1 MFCNLKTRSSRPATA
16 RPASKSPRGKGRN
29 ESKPRLSSS
38 DGEGT
43 NVLPSAFLVGGR
55 NSAMS
60 GRVSSTASG
69 RRGSQGSQ
77 VNGET
82 AEGGDGRKQ
91 KQAEKRPATA
101 SPRSRLYQAQV
112 EGTPITASRT
122 RRAVI
127 PKTDWW
133 TNDKKGIEQRR
144 LWSEY
149 LVQLY
154 SAEEQLEN
162 FKVEEAGK
170 RWESG
175 YLSLA
180 RDMSTE
186 TVLGR
191 HGTWGA
197 TAPVMTNNAD
207 ILRVLE
213 PVAVDADLEV
223 HDERS
228 SDAVVTREN
237 SRRGGAPPPQ
247 GPSTVTTIHGIVPVP
262 PSRPPRPSRSNRHRR
277 VAEPT
282 TSSSS
287 PTRQHLPPQAIQA
300 SPCSTA
306 SLSEDDVSGSVIS
319 LRASQQPSSSP
330 LSTSR
335 RLTPQRSAR
344 SRQDLVDLTEPPQV
358 THSGSKALQGV
369 VIDAATAMTS
379 DAQVDETRSYFPG
392 GGSVVSDA
400 GNAVVGEDSG
410 SESDGSVNDSDDDDD
425 VAELFRRQH
434 RAMAKGW
441 KLRLQTWRDAQ
452 SIKPR
457 KGAAAAALS
466 SDTATMSDVV
476 KGAAEPRSVRDMI
489 PTRIDGSGA
498 VKVRYADVAGEVVAS
513 GRRAELTRRT
523 IQRMLSER
531 LNEPE
536 EGKAKQ
542 RKAKAGRGRRGS
554 HGQSSGSEVS
564 EDESPEEYTREDRPI
579 VGLAGAL
586 QTVVEYATKADRLL
600 EAQAK
605 AKAEGDD
612 SKSGEEGA
620 RAAPGGGSANHSYS
634 GHDDDVYELMDQR
647 GEGVIKART
656 VSCGKEHSIVTTHG

>member
-1 MFCNLKTRSSRPATA
+1 
-16 RPASKSPRGKGRN
+16 
-29 ESKPRLSSS
+29 
-38 DGEGT
+38 
-43 NVLPSAFLVGGR
+43 
-55 NSAMS
+55 MS

-247 GPSTVTTIHGIVPVP
+247 GPST
-262 PSRPPRPSRSNRHRR
+262 
-277 VAEPT
+277 
-282 TSSSS
+282 
-287 PTRQHLPPQAIQA
+287 
-300 SPCSTA
+300 
-306 SLSEDDVSGSVIS
+306 
-319 LRASQQPSSSP
+319 
-330 LSTSR
+330 
-335 RLTPQRSAR
+335 
-344 SRQDLVDLTEPPQV
+344 DLVDLTEPPQV

-656 VSCGKEHSIVTTHG
+656 VSCGKEHSI